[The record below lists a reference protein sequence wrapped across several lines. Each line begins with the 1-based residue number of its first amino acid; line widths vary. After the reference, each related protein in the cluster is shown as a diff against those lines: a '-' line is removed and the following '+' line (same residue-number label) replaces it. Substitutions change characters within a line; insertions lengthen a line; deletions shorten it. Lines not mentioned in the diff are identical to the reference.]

1 VESAAL
7 ETSGGLL
14 GLLWL
19 GRLTTIPLAILSFVV
34 FSIAIERILRFRG
47 LEKATRDLARKQVDA
62 LVRRDVATARALC
75 EASKTP
81 MARVFGE
88 GLRWRNIALED
99 LNQVLHTCRME
110 QLAELRRGVWFI
122 GTIGSLA
129 PYIGLFGTVV
139 GIMRSFQQIGIT
151 GDTGFDT
158 VAAGISEALIATAV
172 GLLVAILALIIFNW
186 LQTRISI
193 ISQVMARSSERFVQ
207 ALLYVESTPD
217 ATDGG
222 NPAQGVG
229 DAGLSP
235 A

>member
-1 VESAAL
+1 VETAAL
-7 ETSGGLL
+7 ETGGGLIE
-14 GLLWL
+14 LLWL
-19 GRLTTIPLAILSFVV
+19 GRLTTIPLALLSVVV
-34 FSIAIERILRFRG
+34 FTIAIERIWRYSG
-47 LEKATRDLARKQVDA
+47 LEKSTRDLARKQIDA
-62 LVRRDVATARALC
+62 LVRRDVPTARALC

-99 LNQVLHTCRME
+99 LNQVLHTSRME
-110 QLAELRRGVWFI
+110 QIAELRRGLWFV

-172 GLLVAILALIIFNW
+172 GLLVAIVALIIFNW
-186 LQTRISI
+186 LQTRVAV

-207 ALLYVESTPD
+207 ALLYVESSPES
-217 ATDGG
+217 AGG
-222 NPAQGVG
+222 NPVQGVG